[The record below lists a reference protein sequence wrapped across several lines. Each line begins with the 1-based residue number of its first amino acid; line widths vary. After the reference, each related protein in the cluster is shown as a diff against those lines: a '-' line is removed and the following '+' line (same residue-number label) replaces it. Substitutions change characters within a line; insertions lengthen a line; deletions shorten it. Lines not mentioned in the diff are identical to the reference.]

1 MNIAKPTTLAFRY
14 CPRCG
19 APLAEGVRFGRP
31 RPFCRYCGFIHFL
44 DPKVAVGALVSDG
57 QRVLLVRRSV
67 PPRAGYW
74 ALPAGYMD
82 GDELPEE
89 ALLREV
95 AEETGLQV
103 VISGLQEVAPLA
115 GWNEQRGLLLLVVA
129 AAIPFGYSGRSFR
142 THRVTLVLIAIVGAL
157 FAIVNAVALPSQ
169 LTDPVRFVG
178 YAKTAPAL
186 TVILGGLLPF
196 VFWGLWNVKSTML
209 RMILGLGFLS
219 GMAALVLSAQRAGT
233 VAGIVGLIPLTLAT
247 IRRKKNVAW
256 LVLLGIVLAL
266 LGFFVVQYTSEE
278 KIGFLLSRYR
288 LDSGLSDRD
297 LIWAM
302 ALSEIARDPLL
313 GQGIGAAEWV
323 ISSSFHNAYLEV
335 WFNAGFLGLVLFL
348 AAQAYFFLRIRYLNR
363 ILADPEAKS
372 ILALALGYMMG
383 FVVLCIFE
391 SVGAGA
397 SNLNVILYL
406 YLGVLVSGGAL
417 FEAVSPPLSAGS
429 FMPSAHP
436 EPAIVSDH
444 RIALSS

>member
-1 MNIAKPTTLAFRY
+1 MES
-14 CPRCG
+14 
-19 APLAEGVRFGRP
+19 PLVEIVSR
-31 RPFCRYCGFIHFL
+31 L
-44 DPKVAVGALVSDG
+44 DLLDVAVFIAAGILLIYCALSNRVYAVMFILVLSAALVGTTIPVIES
-57 QRVLLVRRSV
+57 VASLVRWLS
-67 PPRAGYW
+67 
-74 ALPAGYMD
+74 
-82 GDELPEE
+82 
-89 ALLREV
+89 LLLLLC
-95 AEETGLQV
+95 TGLLFSRAEISV
-103 VISGLQEVAPLA
+103 ELLLFWGYVIFGLISMFRAISIAWQF
-115 GWNEQRGLLLLVVA
+115 QRGLLLLVVA

-233 VAGIVGLIPLTLAT
+233 VAGIVGLIPLTLTT
-247 IRRKKNVAW
+247 IRHKKNVAW

-266 LGFFVVQYTSEE
+266 LGFFVVQYASEE

-335 WFNAGFLGLVLFL
+335 WFNAGFLGLVLFV
-348 AAQAYFFLRIRYLNR
+348 ASQAYFFLRIRYLNR
-363 ILADPEAKS
+363 ILVDPEAKS

-429 FMPSAHP
+429 FMPNARP